1 MLFFASALTECRS
14 ISITSLSLY
23 LSSRNHMLASALFC
37 KEISLLPQLGVLR
50 GFVFWRGGDLL
61 KQQNKDNQGRF

>member
-1 MLFFASALTECRS
+1 
-14 ISITSLSLY
+14 
-23 LSSRNHMLASALFC
+23 MLASALFC